1 MAHQPSS
8 PKAGFS
14 TGWLHWLACLAP
26 MAAVAVIFLFN
37 IPVSSVVLIGLMM
50 ACMASH
56 LFMMRHAGHSHASHN
71 HASHNHESR
80 EQSHLPPPTAGRR
93 LPSSVQKTTDTT
105 A

>member
-26 MAAVAVIFLFN
+26 MAAMAAIFLFN

-56 LFMMRHAGHSHASHN
+56 LFMMRHAGHSHASHS
-71 HASHNHESR
+71 HAGH
-80 EQSHLPPPTAGRR
+80 EQSHLPPPTEGRR
-93 LPSSVQKTTDTT
+93 LPSSVQKTTDT
-105 A
+105 AA